1 MSTLEQDG
9 IEVSNDS
16 STATETIVSDPT
28 RLEGASNDEQLKI
41 DDYKASEARVVD
53 LAEATLDPRDMLK
66 KYSRLGCEG
75 AKLAR
80 KRKASLKPGA
90 WNGKDDL
97 NKVCSDL
104 ETLVKMRVAVKEVRM
119 LVYIRTHL
127 WVEAVKPLIP
137 NVEKL
142 SYHQVTQKFLP
153 TLSFDQVEMTGEI
166 RKDWIGFV
174 RTTVERQLSEAPLS
188 MAELDDAIK
197 AHKAEIEKASRAK
210 VTDEKQLDREQK
222 AAESKIRKDRREAQ
236 AKVSES
242 LDKAIGE
249 GHADPKDVV
258 EIVNAVLADHKL
270 ALPAKLVGF
279 DPATCTVADCKTLAS
294 ALAGA
299 GKVAE
304 MKVLRDTLDV
314 MLKIIEHNMATA
326 DRKVA

>member
-1 MSTLEQDG
+1 MKSKARST
-9 IEVSNDS
+9 STRPRKPAS
-16 STATETIVSDPT
+16 SISPKRRST
-28 RLEGASNDEQLKI
+28 RRTCSKNTPGS
-41 DDYKASEARVVD
+41 
-53 LAEATLDPRDMLK
+53 
-66 KYSRLGCEG
+66 GCE
-75 AKLAR
+75 AVKLAR

-127 WVEAVKPLIP
+127 WVEAVKPLVP

-142 SYHQVTQKFLP
+142 SYYTVVNKLLP
-153 TLSFDQVEMTGEI
+153 TLAFDPVELTGEI
-166 RKDWIGFV
+166 SKDWLTFV
-174 RTTVERQLSEAPLS
+174 RTTVERQLSDAPLS

-197 AHKAEIEKASRAK
+197 AHKVEIEKARRAK

-222 AAESKIRKDRREAQ
+222 AAETKLRKDRREAQ
-236 AKVSES
+236 ARVSES
-242 LDKAIGE
+242 LDKAIGD

-304 MKVLRDTLDV
+304 MKIPARHPGRDAQDHRTQPG
-314 MLKIIEHNMATA
+314 HGGSQ
-326 DRKVA
+326 DRVT